1 VCLGPGLGPG
11 PYAFFMLN
19 LAALALL
26 LLGLGVL
33 LTPRRRLGLP
43 LVVGG
48 VLLFLLA
55 NSFVVVPAGHVGV
68 VFNILRGV
76 QERPLYEGIHFV
88 IPGLQQVILY
98 DTRVKEV
105 TLSAPH
111 EGERRAD
118 TSIRARSKEGLEIGV
133 DVTVQYRVLKDRAPR
148 VHQEVGPAYLE
159 TLIVPQVRSKVRDAV
174 GQFNAAELI
183 STQRTAL
190 ETSVVQGLEETLRQY
205 HIELI
210 SVLLREIRIPEAV
223 AKVIEEKQTAEQQV
237 QIEINRRKQAE
248 IAAERRVIE
257 ARGERDAAIL
267 RAEGEAKAIA
277 LRGQALKNA
286 PEVVQLTFAEKLAP
300 GVQTIFVPSTGNFL
314 LDLRGLQ
321 GGAKP

>member
-1 VCLGPGLGPG
+1 
-11 PYAFFMLN
+11 MLN
-19 LAALALL
+19 LAGIALL
-26 LLGLGVL
+26 LLGMGL
-33 LTPRRRLGLP
+33 LFTPRRRLAPPLLGLGG
-43 LVVGG
+43 LVLV
-48 VLLFLLA
+48 LA

-76 QERPLYEGIHFV
+76 QDRPLYEGVHFV
-88 IPGLQQVILY
+88 VPGLQQVVLY
-98 DTRVKEV
+98 DARVREV

-133 DVTVQYRVLKDRAPR
+133 DVTVQYRILKDRAPKL
-148 VHQEVGPAYLE
+148 HQEVGPGYLE

-190 ETSVVQGLEETLRQY
+190 ETSVVQSLEETLRQY

-237 QIEINRRKQAE
+237 Q
-248 IAAERRVIE
+248 
-257 ARGERDAAIL
+257 
-267 RAEGEAKAIA
+267 
-277 LRGQALKNA
+277 
-286 PEVVQLTFAEKLAP
+286 
-300 GVQTIFVPSTGNFL
+300 
-314 LDLRGLQ
+314 
-321 GGAKP
+321 

>member
-1 VCLGPGLGPG
+1 
-11 PYAFFMLN
+11 MLN
-19 LAALALL
+19 LAALVLV
-26 LLGLGVL
+26 LLGVAVFLTPKRAYALPLLGAGVL
-33 LTPRRRLGLP
+33 L
-43 LVVGG
+43 LV
-48 VLLFLLA
+48 LA

-68 VFNILRGV
+68 VFNVLRGV
-76 QERPLYEGIHFV
+76 QPTPLQEGVHFV
-88 IPGLQQVILY
+88 LPGVQQVILY
-98 DTRVKEV
+98 DARVKEV

-133 DVTVQYRVLKDRAPR
+133 DVTVQYRILKDQAPR
-148 VHQEVGPAYLE
+148 LHQEVGPGYLE

-174 GQFNAAELI
+174 GQYNAAELI

-190 ETSVVQGLEETLRQY
+190 ETSVIQGLEETLRQY
-205 HIELI
+205 HIELV
-210 SVLLREIRIPEAV
+210 SVLLREIRIPESV

-248 IAAERRVIE
+248 IAAQRRVIE
-257 ARGERDAAIL
+257 AQGERDAAIL
-267 RAEGEAKAIA
+267 RAEGEAKAIE
-277 LRGQALKNA
+277 LRGRALKNA

-300 GVQTIFVPSTGNFL
+300 GVQTVFVPSTGNFL

-321 GGAKP
+321 GGGQGR

>member
-1 VCLGPGLGPG
+1 
-11 PYAFFMLN
+11 MLN
-19 LAALALL
+19 LVALVLL
-26 LLGLGVL
+26 VLGVAVL
-33 LTPRRRLGLP
+33 FSPRRSLGLP
-43 LVVGG
+43 LLGVG
-48 VLLFLLA
+48 LFLLVVA

-76 QERPLYEGIHFV
+76 QDRALAEGVHFV
-88 IPGLQQVILY
+88 VPGLQQVILY
-98 DTRVKEV
+98 DARVKEV

-111 EGERRAD
+111 EGERRLD
-118 TSIRARSKEGLEIGV
+118 TSIQARSKEGLEIGV
-133 DVTVQYRVLKDRAPR
+133 DVTVQYRIIKEQAPR
-148 VHQEVGPAYLE
+148 LHQEVGPGYLE

-174 GQFNAAELI
+174 GQYGAAELI

-190 ETSVVQGLEETLRQY
+190 ETTVVQGLEETLRRY

-210 SVLLREIRIPEAV
+210 SVLLREIRIPQAV

-257 ARGERDAAIL
+257 AKGERDAAIL
-267 RAEGEAKAIA
+267 RAEGEARAIELRGRA
-277 LRGQALKNA
+277 LRQA

-300 GVQTIFVPSTGNFL
+300 GVQTVFVPSTGNFL

-321 GGAKP
+321 PQQGR

>member
-1 VCLGPGLGPG
+1 MLDLVALVLVVVGVGVLFSPKRA
-11 PYAFFMLN
+11 YAFPL
-19 LAALALL
+19 LGVGLL
-26 LLGLGVL
+26 LLVL
-33 LTPRRRLGLP
+33 SH
-43 LVVGG
+43 
-48 VLLFLLA
+48 
-55 NSFVVVPAGHVGV
+55 SFVVVPAGHVGV

-76 QERPLYEGIHFV
+76 QPAPFGEGVHFV
-88 IPGLQQVILY
+88 VPGLQQVILY
-98 DTRVKEV
+98 DARVKEV

-133 DVTVQYRVLKDRAPR
+133 DVTVQYRILKERAAKL
-148 VHQEVGPAYLE
+148 HQEVGPNYLE

-174 GQFNAAELI
+174 GQYNAAELI

-190 ETSVVQGLEETLRQY
+190 ETSVIQGLEETLLQY
-205 HIELI
+205 HIELV
-210 SVLLREIRIPEAV
+210 SVLLREIRIPETV

-248 IAAERRVIE
+248 IAAQRRVIE
-257 ARGERDAAIL
+257 AQGERDAAIL
-267 RAEGEAKAIA
+267 RAEGEAKAIE
-277 LRGQALKNA
+277 LRGRALKAA

-300 GVQTIFVPSTGNFL
+300 GVQTVFVPSTGNFL

-321 GGAKP
+321 GGGQGR

>member
-1 VCLGPGLGPG
+1 
-11 PYAFFMLN
+11 MLN
-19 LAALALL
+19 LVGFVLI
-26 LLGLGVL
+26 LLGVGL
-33 LTPRRRLGLP
+33 LFTPRRRLAPPLLGL
-43 LVVGG
+43 GG
-48 VLLFLLA
+48 LLLLLA

-76 QERPLYEGIHFV
+76 QDRPLYEGVHFV
-88 IPGLQQVILY
+88 VPGLQQVVLY
-98 DTRVKEV
+98 DARVKEV

-133 DVTVQYRVLKDRAPR
+133 DVTVQYRILKDRAPKL
-148 VHQEVGPAYLE
+148 HQEVGPGYLE

-174 GQFNAAELI
+174 GQFGAAELI

-190 ETSVVQGLEETLRQY
+190 ESSVIQGLEETLRQY

-257 ARGERDAAIL
+257 AKGERDAAIL
-267 RAEGEAKAIA
+267 RAEGEAKAIE
-277 LRGQALKNA
+277 LRGRALKNA

-314 LDLRGLQ
+314 LDLRGLE
-321 GGAKP
+321 KPSR

>member
-148 VHQEVGPAYLE
+148 LHQEVGPAYLE

-237 QIEINRRKQAE
+237 QIEIK
-248 IAAERRVIE
+248 
-257 ARGERDAAIL
+257 
-267 RAEGEAKAIA
+267 
-277 LRGQALKNA
+277 
-286 PEVVQLTFAEKLAP
+286 P
-300 GVQTIFVPSTGNFL
+300 PSAG
-314 LDLRGLQ
+314 
-321 GGAKP
+321 